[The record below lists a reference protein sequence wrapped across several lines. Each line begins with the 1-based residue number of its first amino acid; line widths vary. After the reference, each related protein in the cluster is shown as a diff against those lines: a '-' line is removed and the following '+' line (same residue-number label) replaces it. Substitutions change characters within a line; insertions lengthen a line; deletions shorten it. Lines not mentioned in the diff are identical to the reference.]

1 VLAALA
7 ALAALLAADVR
18 AWGSSLSSGDAAYAV
33 SPATA
38 TWTPSTRLGGV
49 AESLLG
55 VRDDVE
61 FRGALQLYLAAVS
74 TRQRLDNAVE
84 VQSLRAQA
92 EAALTGPAAS
102 ADPSRAA
109 QARTL
114 LGILSFGGLGA
125 GGGASQTDAAIS
137 SFTDAVRADPDIV
150 LAKFDLELLLRL
162 TTAHGARPGP
172 GQGGGFGRTGH
183 RGAGGG
189 VAGSGY

>member
-7 ALAALLAADVR
+7 VLAALLAADVR
-18 AWGSSLSSGDAAYAV
+18 AWGSALSGGDAAYAV
-33 SPATA
+33 SHANA
-38 TWTPSTRLGGV
+38 TWTPSNRLGGV

-55 VRDDVE
+55 VRDDVA
-61 FRGALQLYLAAVS
+61 FRDALQLYLAAVS

-92 EAALTGPAAS
+92 EGALTGPAGS
-102 ADPSRAA
+102 AEPARAA

-114 LGILSFGGLGA
+114 LGILSFGALGA

-137 SFTDAVRADPDIV
+137 SFTDAVRADPDLIP
-150 LAKFDLELLLRL
+150 AKFDLELLLRL